1 VVCHTRAVTW
11 GARHETLE
19 TRTHGCDFYIPGQA
33 RKNFIEREFDDVAVI
48 TAYATRLAAAEHL
61 FENVTHVRSLRHLW
75 TLAKLVVPGTFIGVG
90 EYFVRLI
97 NFFEFFG
104 IAGLFVR
111 VVFHGQL
118 TVGAFDIFD
127 GCISLDTQDLVMIG
141 RHIYSGERTFM

>member
-1 VVCHTRAVTW
+1 VVRHTRAVTRA
-11 GARHETLE
+11 ARHETLE
-19 TRTHGCDFYIPGQA
+19 ARTHGCDFYIPGQA
-33 RKNFIEREFDDVAVI
+33 RKNFIECEFDDVAVI
-48 TAYATRLAAAEHL
+48 GAYAARLAAAEHL

>member
-1 VVCHTRAVTW
+1 VVRHTRAVTRA
-11 GARHETLE
+11 ARHETLE

-48 TAYATRLAAAEHL
+48 AAYATRLAAAEHL
-61 FENVTHVRSLRHLW
+61 FENVTHVRSLRRP
-75 TLAKLVVPGTFIGVG
+75 LAKLVVPGTFIGVG
-90 EYFVRLI
+90 EYFVRLVD
-97 NFFEFFG
+97 FFEFIG
-104 IAGLFVR
+104 VPGLFVR
-111 VVFHGQL
+111 VVFHGQF

>member
-1 VVCHTRAVTW
+1 VVRHTRTVTR

-33 RKNFIEREFDDVAVI
+33 RKNFIECEFDDVAVI
-48 TAYATRLAAAEHL
+48 AAYATRLAAAEHL
-61 FENVTHVRSLRHLW
+61 FENVTHVRSLLW

-104 IAGLFVR
+104 VPGLFIR
-111 VVFHGQL
+111 VVFHGEFAVRL
-118 TVGAFDIFD
+118 FDFVGRRVPFDAQRLI
-127 GCISLDTQDLVMIG
+127 VVR
-141 RHIYSGERTFM
+141 RHTYASG